1 MDDLITPERAKAF
14 LKQNK
19 IVDAG
24 GLEAALLQGA
34 KILVQEMLKTELD
47 QELGYQKYEVKNKQT
62 DNSRNGHSKKS
73 INSVFGKMQISI
85 PRDVNGEFEP
95 TIVGKHERQL
105 SNSIEKIVLTL
116 YAKGMSMEDISSYLE
131 STHGVTLSH
140 ETISN
145 LTDRILPLAIRWQ
158 NRPLEAVYPILY
170 LDGVVF
176 NVNRDGVITKMTAYV
191 VYGITIRGMKEILG
205 IWIGEA
211 ESSKFWMKVLMEL
224 RNRGVKDIFII
235 CVDGL
240 SGFSNAIE
248 GVFPKA
254 EVQKCIVHQ
263 IRNSTKFVSYRD
275 LKEFCSDMKPI
286 YHAPNEEAARAALD
300 EFEKKWGAKYAYA
313 IKSWKE
319 NWLSLATFFKYPEEI
334 RRLIYTTNPIE
345 GINRRLR
352 KVTKTK
358 GSFPSDEALFKLLYL
373 VVSEVSRKWS
383 LPTRDWGVIV
393 QQLGCYFGERMEVH
407 MQTA

>member
-1 MDDLITPERAKAF
+1 MEDLITPERAKAF

-34 KILVQEMLKTELD
+34 KILVQEMLKSELD
-47 QELGYQKYEVKNKQT
+47 QELGYQKYEVKSKQT
-62 DNSRNGHSKKS
+62 ANSRNGHSKKS
-73 INSVFGKMQISI
+73 INSAFGKMELRI
-85 PRDVNGEFEP
+85 PRDTDGEFEP

-105 SNSIEKIVLTL
+105 SNSIEKIVLAL

-140 ETISN
+140 EAISN
-145 LTDRILPLAIRWQ
+145 LTDRILPLAIRWH
-158 NRPLEAVYPILY
+158 NRPLEVIYPILY
-170 LDGVVF
+170 LDGVVY
-176 NVNRDGVITKMTAYV
+176 NVNQDGVIVKKTAYV
-191 VYGITIRGMKEILG
+191 VYGITIKGMKEILG

-211 ESSKFWMKVLMEL
+211 ESSKFWMKVLMDI
-224 RNRGVKDIFII
+224 RNRGVRDVFIV

-240 SGFSNAIE
+240 SGFINAIE
-248 GVFPKA
+248 SIFPKA

-263 IRNSTKFVSYRD
+263 IRNATKFVSYRD
-275 LKEFCSDMKPI
+275 LKEFCNDMKFI
-286 YHAPNEEAARAALD
+286 YHAPNETAALAALD
-300 EFEKKWGAKYAYA
+300 EFEKKWGKKYSYA
-313 IKSWKE
+313 VKSWRE
-319 NWLSLATFFKYPEEI
+319 NWQSLATFFKYPEEI

-358 GSFPSDEALFKLLYL
+358 GSFPSDDALFKLLYL
-373 VVSEVSRKWS
+373 VVSDVSRKWS
-383 LPTRDWGVIV
+383 LPMRDWGTIF